1 MGKKK
6 RSFKKKKPR
15 FRGAS
20 GQIEVTR
27 ARIPQKRDGEMFGIV
42 TQIFGG
48 EHMRVR
54 CEDGKERMG
63 RIRGK
68 IKKRM
73 WTRLGDLVI
82 VSPWDEMSQD
92 DKCDIVHR
100 YRRNEVDWL
109 ERKGYVSDLLNI

>member
-1 MGKKK
+1 MGKKP
-6 RSFKKKKPR
+6 RSRSRSPR
-15 FRGAS
+15 SRGAT
-20 GQIEVTR
+20 GAIEVVR
-27 ARIPQKRDGEMFGIV
+27 ARIPDKRDGEILGIV
-42 TQIFGG
+42 TQILGG
-48 EHMRVR
+48 ERMTVR

-82 VSPWDEMSQD
+82 VSPWVEMSQD

-100 YRRNEVDWL
+100 YRQNEVEWL
-109 ERKGYVSDLLNI
+109 DRKGLISDMLKI